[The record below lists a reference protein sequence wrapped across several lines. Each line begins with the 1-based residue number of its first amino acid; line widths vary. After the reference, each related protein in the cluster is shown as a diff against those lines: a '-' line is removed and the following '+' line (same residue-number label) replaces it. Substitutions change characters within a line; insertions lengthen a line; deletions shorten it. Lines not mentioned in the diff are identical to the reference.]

1 MNVTNSMTVDV
12 EEYFHPEEVRRSVP
26 VSRWSTLPSRV
37 GEQVD
42 VVLDIFERNHVR
54 ATFFILGWVAER
66 HPKLVRRIASRG
78 HEIAC
83 HSYAHRLV
91 YDLSP
96 AEFRHDTIRAVSAIE
111 DACGVT
117 PTSYRAPSYSITES
131 SRWALDILVE
141 LGFTHDSSIYPIAH
155 DRYGIP
161 GFYRHA
167 AVLQTPSGPIQEVP
181 IATVKVGKIAVTPI
195 GGGGYLRLLPYCYT
209 AAGIRRVNRE
219 EGKSVCIYLH
229 PWETDVEQPKLASS
243 LISRLRTYHG
253 LSGMAGKVE
262 RLVRDFDFST
272 LTSVFPGPAPS
283 LVPAGR
289 HVSMQLREARAF
301 GR

>member
-1 MNVTNSMTVDV
+1 MSVINSMTVDV

-37 GEQVD
+37 GTQVD
-42 VVLDIFERNHVR
+42 RVLDLFENNGVT
-54 ATFFILGWVAER
+54 ATFFVLGWVAER
-66 HPKLVRRIASRG
+66 HPRLVRRIAARG

-96 AEFRHDTIRAVSAIE
+96 SEFRQDTERAVSAIE

-117 PTSYRAPSYSITES
+117 PVSYRAPSYSITAKS
-131 SRWALDILVE
+131 QWALEILVE

-167 AVLQTPSGPIQEVP
+167 AIFETPSGPIQEVP
-181 IATVKVGKIAVTPI
+181 AATVRVGNIAVTPI

-209 AAGIRRVNRE
+209 AAGIRRVNRQE
-219 EGKSVCIYLH
+219 NKPVCIYLH
-229 PWETDVEQPKLASS
+229 PWELDVDQPRLASG
-243 LISRLRTYHG
+243 LVSRLRTYHG
-253 LSGMAGKVE
+253 LASMAGKVD
-262 RLVRDFDFST
+262 RLLKDFQFST
-272 LTSVFPGPAPS
+272 LTGVFPSPAPAREREP
-283 LVPAGR
+283 LMLGAAG
-289 HVSMQLREARAF
+289 AF
-301 GR
+301 GS